1 MTKDEDFKLLKIQ
14 TCVLR
19 VNIHCDGCKQK
30 VKKILQRIEGVY
42 QVSIDNELQKV
53 TVCGSVEA
61 AKLIKKLVSSGKH
74 AELWSNQKPNQ
85 NQKQKPN
92 NNPSQPNNPTPNQ
105 NNNNSK
111 AQKHQQQQ
119 NLMKHLE
126 ALKNQQQQNP
136 KLPFMAGLDEMLYG
150 GNHEVG
156 EEHGEEEI
164 NLLRQQAAQ
173 QIALFQ
179 QQRAQLDNAKKS
191 LAALDNG
198 GNLVTKKQ
206 NMGHNPGGIDE
217 KTMAALR
224 MSLAE
229 GGKMVGNGNDINAMM
244 NLAGFHVNNGGG
256 NNGNHHQHLAA
267 LMAAQANHQ
276 NHHHQVPYQQNTMA
290 QGQNGH
296 FPGHHG
302 GYHHP
307 SSMMMYN
314 RSPFIPPS
322 TGYHPHHHYYY
333 YNNYGQSQPYP
344 TYVDPNHHLYPTHDQ
359 SASTM
364 VSDENSSSCSIM

>member
-42 QVSIDNELQKV
+42 QVNIESEQQKV

-61 AKLIKKLVSSGKH
+61 AKLIKKLESSGKH

-92 NNPSQPNNPTPNQ
+92 NNQGEPNNPTTTTTNH
-105 NNNNSK
+105 K
-111 AQKHQQQQ
+111 APKQP

-126 ALKNQQQQNP
+126 ALKNQQQNP
-136 KLPFMAGLDEMLYG
+136 KFPFMDEMMCG
-150 GNHEVG
+150 RNPEDG
-156 EEHGEEEI
+156 EEYGEEEI
-164 NLLRQQAAQ
+164 NFLRQQAAQ
-173 QIALFQ
+173 QMALFQ
-179 QQRAQLDNAKKS
+179 QQKAQLENAKKS

-198 GNLVTKKQ
+198 GNLATKKQ
-206 NMGHNPGGIDE
+206 NMGNSSNSGGIDE

-229 GGKMVGNGNDINAMM
+229 GGKMMDNGNDINAMM

-256 NNGNHHQHLAA
+256 KNGNHHHHQHLAA
-267 LMAAQANHQ
+267 LMAAQ
-276 NHHHQVPYQQNTMA
+276 HHQANQQNMMA

-296 FPGHHG
+296 FPGV
-302 GYHHP
+302 YHHHHP
-307 SSMMMYN
+307 ASAMMYN
-314 RSPFIPPS
+314 RSSFIPPS
-322 TGYHPHHHYYY
+322 TGYHPHHHYY

-344 TYVDPNHHLYPTHDQ
+344 TYVDPNHQLYPTHHDQ

-364 VSDENSSSCSIM
+364 ASDENPTSCSIM